1 MLYGSNMPIGRRSPS
16 TTLNE
21 DPETAAREVLEGG
34 TTKETDSSESDDD
47 TEDRGQSGT
56 KGTGSA
62 G

>member
-1 MLYGSNMPIGRRSPS
+1 MPIGRRYPS

-47 TEDRGQSGT
+47 EAEDRGQSGT